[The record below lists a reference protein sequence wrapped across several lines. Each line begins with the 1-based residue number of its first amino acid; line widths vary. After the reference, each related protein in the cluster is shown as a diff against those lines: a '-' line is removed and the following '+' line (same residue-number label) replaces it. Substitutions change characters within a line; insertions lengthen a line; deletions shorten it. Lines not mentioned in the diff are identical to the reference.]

1 MKRGAGRHP
10 ISAPSYCLVKNT
22 AAINSGL
29 PMNRFTS
36 RHLGPLSR
44 SAGRLI
50 RQFPKNLFI
59 WAMAGLPLATSAQPL
74 PADHAQRMTK
84 GLEMFRTDIAPLL
97 KEQCVKCHGGEK
109 TKGDFD
115 LVTRAGLLR
124 GGAEGVAVKPFS
136 AAESPLM
143 KLIRHEAEPHMPS
156 KSPKLPDDVIAKI
169 AAWIDHGAPY
179 EAPLIVGKAAK
190 DKSLV
195 TDEDRKWWAFQP
207 LAKARPPGRGNPVDA
222 FLTAKGMEKKL
233 KLAPEADPRTL
244 IRRATL
250 DLTGLPPTP
259 EEVDAFLTDKS
270 PRGWEKVINRLL
282 DSPRYG
288 ERWAR
293 HWLDVARFA
302 ESSGFEHDYDR
313 PNAYHYRDFVIKAL
327 NSDLPFDQ
335 FARWQIAG
343 DEIDPDNPQAMIATG
358 FLGAGVFPTQITA
371 NEVERTRYDALDDML
386 ATTGS
391 AFLGLSI
398 GCARC
403 HDHKFDPIPT
413 KDYYQML
420 ATFTTTVRSEVEL
433 TLDPEK
439 AKREK
444 AEYAAKAKELSSG
457 LAVYENDDLKPRFDK
472 WLASDEAT
480 LPHSMWQLLEV
491 TNIVSKGG
499 ASFTNLG
506 DGSWLAG
513 GKNPADD
520 TYTLT
525 ASTTASRITGLKLEA
540 LTHKSLPSKGPGR
553 ANNGNIAL
561 SKITVSSTP
570 LSGGATREVK
580 LAKAEATHEQNKGG
594 LSVASALDDDPK
606 TGWAVD
612 SGGIGKDQAAAFT
625 FAEPLDLESGAKLT
639 VKLDFRVNTSHC
651 IGRPRL
657 SLCTE
662 AAPTV
667 KGDALPAAVAALEE
681 KVRTHAALNTK
692 ELATLFDWW
701 KQRDTGWRERND
713 RVASHAKKAPKTTT
727 TVMICGEG
735 YKPIVMHSQG
745 APFLKETHFLRRGDA
760 NQKQAVAE
768 PGFLQVLSRESD
780 LSRWKSEPPADARF
794 SGRRRAFAN
803 WLTDT
808 ERGAGSLMARVTV
821 NRLWQHHFGRGL
833 VATPNDFGHSG
844 ALPSHPELLDYLAG
858 ELIRNG
864 WKLKPIHRLIMTSAA
879 YRQSSAA
886 DARKSTADPDNALF
900 LRRTPRRL
908 EGEAV
913 RDSILAVSG
922 LLDATMFGR
931 GTLDENSRRRS
942 VYFTIKRSQLV
953 NSMVVFDAPEPL
965 TSQGSRPS
973 TTVAPQALL
982 LMNSPQ
988 VRTWAK
994 AFAQRLEKETKVKN
1008 PDDLAPLI
1016 QRAYALALSR
1026 PPRDAE
1032 LKAATNFIRHGLAA
1046 GREQALTDFCQTLLA
1061 LNEFAYEN

>member
-1 MKRGAGRHP
+1 MMIQLKSSVPPWAAA
-10 ISAPSYCLVKNT
+10 SLLLV
-22 AAINSGL
+22 L
-29 PMNRFTS
+29 LR
-36 RHLGPLSR
+36 LST
-44 SAGRLI
+44 
-50 RQFPKNLFI
+50 P
-59 WAMAGLPLATSAQPL
+59 AQSL

-84 GLEMFRTDIAPLL
+84 GLEMFRTDVAAIL
-97 KEQCVKCHGGEK
+97 KEHCVQCHGGEK

-115 LVTRAGLLR
+115 LVTREGLLL
-124 GGAEGVAVKPFS
+124 GGAEGRAVKPFA
-136 AAESPLM
+136 AAESPLLKM
-143 KLIRHEAEPHMPS
+143 IRHEADPHMPS
-156 KSPKLPDDVIAKI
+156 KKPKLSDDVIARI

-179 EAPLIVGKAAK
+179 EAPLIAGQTGARDKAV
-190 DKSLV
+190 V
-195 TDEDRKWWAFQP
+195 TDEDRKWWAFQSLSKVTP
-207 LAKARPPGRGNPVDA
+207 SARGHAVDA
-222 FLTAKGMEKKL
+222 FLSAKGVEKKL
-233 KLAPEADPRTL
+233 KLAPLADQRTL

-250 DLTGLPPTP
+250 DLTGSPPTP
-259 EEVDAFLTDKS
+259 EEVEAFLADKS
-270 PRGWEKVINRLL
+270 AQAWEKVINRLL

-313 PNAYHYRDFVIKAL
+313 PNAFHYRDFVIKAL
-327 NSDLPFDQ
+327 NSDMPFDQ

-343 DEIDPDNPQAMIATG
+343 DEFDPDNPLAMMATG

-403 HDHKFDPIPT
+403 HDHKFDPIPA

-420 ATFTTTVRSEVEL
+420 STFTTTVRSDVEL

-439 AKREK
+439 ARRDRADHE
-444 AEYAAKAKELSSG
+444 AKAKELSSA
-457 LAVYENDDLKPRFDK
+457 LNTYESGELKLRLEK
-472 WLASDEAT
+472 WLASDEAA
-480 LPHSMWQLLEV
+480 LPRSTWQLLEV
-491 TNIVSKGG
+491 TNIISKGG
-499 ASFTNLG
+499 ASFKNLG
-506 DGSWLAG
+506 DGSWLAS

-520 TYTLT
+520 TYTLA
-525 ASTTASRITGLKLEA
+525 ASTTARRITGLKLEA
-540 LTHKSLPSKGPGR
+540 LTHGSLPSKGPGR
-553 ANNGNIAL
+553 AGNGNIAL
-561 SKITVSSTP
+561 SKITVSATP
-570 LSGGATREVK
+570 LNGGAAREGK
-580 LAKAEATHEQNKGG
+580 LSKAEATHEQNKAG
-594 LSVASALDDDPK
+594 LSVASSLDDDPK

-625 FAEPLDLESGAKLT
+625 FAEPLDLEGGAMLT
-639 VKLDFRVNTSHC
+639 VKLDFQVNTAHC

-657 SLCTE
+657 SLCTD
-662 AAPTV
+662 AAPML
-667 KGDALPAAVAALEE
+667 KGDTLPGAVAALEE
-681 KVRTHAALNTK
+681 KLRTHTALNAK
-692 ELATLFDWW
+692 EHATLLDWW
-701 KQRDTGWRERND
+701 KQRDAGWRERNE
-713 RVASHAKKAPKTTT
+713 RVAAHAKKTPKTTT

-735 YKPIVMHSQG
+735 HKPIVMHSQG
-745 APFLKETHFLRRGDA
+745 APFLKETHLLRRGDP
-760 NQKQAVAE
+760 NQKQAVVE
-768 PGFLQVLSRESD
+768 PGFLQVLSRD
-780 LSRWKSEPPADARF
+780 AGPARWKWEPPAGAKF
-794 SGRRRAFAN
+794 SGRRRTFAN

-808 ERGAGSLMARVTV
+808 ERGGGMLMARVTV

-833 VATPNDFGHSG
+833 VSTPNDFGRSG

-864 WKLKPIHRLIMTSAA
+864 WRLKPIHQLIMTSAA
-879 YRQSSAA
+879 YRQSSAT
-886 DARKSTADPDNALF
+886 DARKSAADPDNTLF

-922 LLDATMFGR
+922 LLDSTMYGR
-931 GTLDENSRRRS
+931 GTLDENSKRRS
-942 VYFTIKRSQLV
+942 IYFTVKRSQLV

-988 VRTWAK
+988 VRTWAQ

-1008 PDDLAPLI
+1008 PDDLTPLV
-1016 QRAYALALSR
+1016 QRAYVLALSR
-1026 PPRDAE
+1026 APRDAE
-1032 LKAATNFIRHGLAA
+1032 LKAATNFIRGGFAV

>member
-1 MKRGAGRHP
+1 MFIRRKFFASLSAAGTL
-10 ISAPSYCLVKNT
+10 LVLLMRIP
-22 AAINSGL
+22 A
-29 PMNRFTS
+29 
-36 RHLGPLSR
+36 
-44 SAGRLI
+44 
-50 RQFPKNLFI
+50 
-59 WAMAGLPLATSAQPL
+59 SAQSL
-74 PADHAQRMTK
+74 PADHAQRMTR

-97 KEQCVKCHGGEK
+97 KEHCVKCHGGEK
-109 TKGDFD
+109 TKSDFD
-115 LVTRAGLLR
+115 LVTRDGLLR
-124 GGAEGVAVKPFS
+124 GGAEGLAVKPFS

-156 KSPKLPDDVIAKI
+156 KQPKLPEDTIARI

-179 EAPLIVGKAAK
+179 EAPLLAGKANAR
-190 DKSLV
+190 DKAVV
-195 TDEDRKWWAFQP
+195 TEEDRKWWAFQP
-207 LAKARPPGRGNPVDA
+207 LGKVTPPARGHPVDA
-222 FLTAKGMEKKL
+222 FLSAKGAEKKL
-233 KLAPEADPRTL
+233 KLAPPADQRTL
-244 IRRATL
+244 LRRATL

-259 EEVDAFLTDKS
+259 EEVDAFLADQS
-270 PRGWEKVINRLL
+270 ARAWEKVINRLL
-282 DSPRYG
+282 DSPRHG

-313 PNAYHYRDFVIKAL
+313 PNAFHYRDFVIKAL

-343 DEIDPDNPQAMIATG
+343 DEIDPDNPLAMMATG

-413 KDYYQML
+413 KDYYRML
-420 ATFTTTVRSEVEL
+420 STFTSTVRSDVEL
-433 TLDPEK
+433 ELEPEK

-444 AEYAAKAKELSSG
+444 AEHAAKAKELLSA
-457 LAVYENDDLKPRFDK
+457 LTVYENDDLKPRFEK
-472 WLASDEAT
+472 WLGSDEAS
-480 LPHSMWQLLEV
+480 LSRSMWQWLEV
-491 TNIVSKGG
+491 TNITSKGG
-499 ASFTNLG
+499 ATFTNLG
-506 DGSWLAG
+506 DGSWLAS
-513 GKNPADD
+513 GKNPAED

-525 ASTTASRITGLKLEA
+525 ASTTTRRITGLKLEA
-540 LTHKSLPSKGPGR
+540 LTHSSLPSKGPGR
-553 ANNGNIAL
+553 AANGNIAL
-561 SKITVSSTP
+561 SKTTVSATP
-570 LSGGATREVK
+570 LSGGTAREVK
-580 LAKAEATHEQNKGG
+580 LAKAEATHEQNKAG
-594 LSVASALDDDPK
+594 LSAASSLDDDPK

-612 SGGIGKDQAAAFT
+612 AGGIGKDQAAAFT
-625 FAEPLDLESGAKLT
+625 FAEPLDLEGGATLT
-639 VKLDFRVNTSHC
+639 VKLDFRVNTAHC

-657 SLCTE
+657 SLCTD
-662 AAPTV
+662 AVPTV

-681 KVRTHAALNTK
+681 KVRTHAMVNDK
-692 ELATLFDWW
+692 ERTTLFDWW
-701 KQRDTGWRERND
+701 KQRDAGWRDRNE
-713 RVASHAKKAPKTTT
+713 RVAAHAKKAPKTTT

-745 APFLKETHFLRRGDA
+745 APFLKETHLLRRGDA

-768 PGFLQVLSRESD
+768 PGFLQVLSGD
-780 LSRWKSEPPADARF
+780 ANPARWKWEPPAEAKF
-794 SGRRRAFAN
+794 SGRRRTFAN

-808 ERGAGSLMARVTV
+808 ERGAGTLMARVTV

-864 WKLKPIHRLIMTSAA
+864 WKLKPMHRLIMTSAA
-879 YRQSSAA
+879 YRQSSAT
-886 DARKSTADPDNALF
+886 DARKSAADPDNTLF

-922 LLDATMFGR
+922 LLDPTMYGR
-931 GTLDENSRRRS
+931 GTLDENSKRRS
-942 VYFTIKRSQLV
+942 IYFTVKRSQLV

-988 VRTWAK
+988 VRAWAK

-1008 PDDLAPLI
+1008 PDDLTPLI

-1026 PPRDAE
+1026 PPRADE
-1032 LKAATNFIRHGLAA
+1032 LRAATNFIRHGLAA
-1046 GREQALTDFCQTLLA
+1046 GRAQAFTDFCQTLLA